1 MDLSASLGKIF
12 NGLPMQVSGILEI
25 RFGIEDPLPADN
37 GKGDLPRIALG
48 LGCVRSDVQ
57 IMTDCVVP
65 QGVFVQYRGEVADG
79 YGFMDDQRMRG
90 RAYIG

>member
-57 IMTDCVVP
+57 IMADCVVP
-65 QGVFVQYRGEVADG
+65 QGVFVQYRGTIVVPG
-79 YGFMDDQRMRG
+79 LLQRLFRLG
-90 RAYIG
+90 